1 MPAPGSGPR
10 VVEAVRPDVEE
21 HQIQAAEQID
31 ELEIVKGQ
39 AGTLV
44 TQVNCG
50 RAAKLCDGLEGVRH
64 GHTPLN

>member
-1 MPAPGSGPR
+1 MPAPGSGPL
-10 VVEAVRPDVEE
+10 VVEVVRPGVEE

-39 AGTLV
+39 AGTLA
-44 TQVNCG
+44 QVNCG